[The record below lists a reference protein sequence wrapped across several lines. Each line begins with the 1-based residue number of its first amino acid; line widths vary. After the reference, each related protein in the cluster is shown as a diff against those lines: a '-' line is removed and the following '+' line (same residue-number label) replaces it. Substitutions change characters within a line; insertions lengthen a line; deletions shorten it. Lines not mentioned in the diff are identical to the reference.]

1 MISINSMIHTG
12 SQERSRSFVF
22 AQIALSS
29 LLIAFCAQISIPL
42 PFTPVPMTLQTL
54 AIMMVGVMLGSRNGA
69 LAVIMYIAESM
80 LGLPVLASGK
90 VNPLALIGPAGGYIV
105 GFVFQAYLVG
115 WFSERRHMLGKS
127 TVMLGISLASALQLT
142 VGALWLGQF
151 VGFKYVVAMGI
162 LPYLAGEA
170 VKIFAVAGYL
180 SRNDNLAKS

>member
-1 MISINSMIHTG
+1 MISTNSITYTG
-12 SQERSRSFVF
+12 NQERSRSFVF

-54 AIMMVGVMLGSRNGA
+54 AIMMVGAMLGSRNGA
-69 LAVIMYIAESM
+69 MAVLLYIAESM

-90 VNPLALIGPAGGYIV
+90 INPLALIGPNGGYLI

-115 WFSERRHMLGKS
+115 WFAERRHSLSKS
-127 TVMLGISLASALQLT
+127 TLMFGISLACALQLS

-151 VGFKYVVAMGI
+151 IGFKYVLAMGV
-162 LPYLAGEA
+162 LPFLAGEA

-180 SRNDNLAKS
+180 SRNDNPAKS